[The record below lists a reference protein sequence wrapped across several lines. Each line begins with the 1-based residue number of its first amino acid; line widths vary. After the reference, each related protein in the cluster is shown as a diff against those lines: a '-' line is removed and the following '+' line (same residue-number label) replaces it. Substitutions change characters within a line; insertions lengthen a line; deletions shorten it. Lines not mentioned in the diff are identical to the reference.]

1 MYVCA
6 FPFSNWSLFSDFYQA
21 EEEPFTKD
29 WMVIE
34 RRGGLRQTTVTS
46 GNTNDQN
53 NKRTEIQMRLAG
65 GIGIS
70 LINGVP
76 EELVFATFNP
86 IEVSV
91 TTGWAG
97 QLRVRK
103 LINKLF
109 FVGYNY
115 QKIYNDNFDVSCE
128 GPNSARRAFAGNVEI
143 LLIYFHVVASLPTK
157 ACSYY

>member
-6 FPFSNWSLFSDFYQA
+6 LPFSNWSLFSDFYQA

-86 IEVSV
+86 IEVSA
-91 TTGWAG
+91 TRY
-97 QLRVRK
+97 QLFR
-103 LINKLF
+103 
-109 FVGYNY
+109 
-115 QKIYNDNFDVSCE
+115 
-128 GPNSARRAFAGNVEI
+128 
-143 LLIYFHVVASLPTK
+143 
-157 ACSYY
+157 